1 MDHPTRLDGRLRA
14 LCAAAAAA
22 GLDIAT
28 FVVQAVWLVCVLG
41 LVVLVVAIIPAA
53 SRAIL

>member
-1 MDHPTRLDGRLRA
+1 MDRPARLDGRLRA
-14 LCAAAAAA
+14 LCAAAAA

-28 FVVQAVWLVCVLG
+28 FVVQALWLVCLLG
-41 LVVLVVAIIPAA
+41 LVVLVVAIIAGV

>member
-1 MDHPTRLDGRLRA
+1 VNHPTRLDGRLRA
-14 LCAAAAAA
+14 LSAAAAA

-41 LVVLVVAIIPAA
+41 LVVLVVALVAGA
-53 SRAIL
+53 YHAIL